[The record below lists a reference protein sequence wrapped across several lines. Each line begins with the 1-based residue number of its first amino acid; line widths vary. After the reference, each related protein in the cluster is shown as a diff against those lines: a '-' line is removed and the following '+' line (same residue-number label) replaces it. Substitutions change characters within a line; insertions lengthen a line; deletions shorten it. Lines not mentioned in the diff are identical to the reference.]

1 MPAKRSASNDLSE
14 LEQRRLD
21 NIARNELF
29 LSSLG
34 LDDVK
39 IEQEKV
45 NKKASQKGDPSSAI
59 QSLVFTYSFI
69 IIGVFKKKDLLVP
82 TRRSGRVTT
91 EKLKSELDQLIS
103 NEAGNEEII
112 LKRKELE
119 EFQAAHAKQDYEA
132 IIESEN
138 APAERLLEDVLLDS
152 PINFGDGEV
161 PPGINSWV
169 SDHSLT
175 KLLYLL
181 LTSFNI

>member
-1 MPAKRSASNDLSE
+1 MPAKRSVTGDLSA

-34 LDDVK
+34 LDEVK
-39 IEQEKV
+39 VEQEKV
-45 NKKASQKGDPSSAI
+45 NRKASQKGIPASVAHLLSS
-59 QSLVFTYSFI
+59 VYSVTV
-69 IIGVFKKKDLLVP
+69 IGVFKKKDALVP

-91 EKLKSELDQLIS
+91 EKLKSELDQLMS
-103 NEAGNEEII
+103 NDAGDEEIQ
-112 LKRKELE
+112 LKKKQLE

-138 APAERLLEDVLLDS
+138 APAERLLEDVMLDS

-161 PPGINSWV
+161 PLGINSWV
-169 SDHSLT
+169 SGHSLVQ
-175 KLLYLL
+175 LH
-181 LTSFNI
+181 